1 MVVCGRS
8 QVHQR
13 PLLTTAQHRRVITI
27 RSATISL
34 TCCCSQNASTDSTT
48 PHCYKIRL
56 ARSSD
61 IKDVAQ
67 ICQVGFVAGGL
78 LGRRSNEDW
87 IRDIARAFQAKEAAT
102 KATHKSNLKHRIDE
116 LQSQIT
122 ILNLSASQAGKSLS
136 TRRRRQNEASFL
148 SKQLYRLRKEESRRR
163 RNRSFAC
170 IVAEDTSTNQLIA
183 CAALTLARPE
193 ALFPP
198 PAPTFT
204 AVRAYCS
211 NVVVLQPH
219 RRQGVATEL
228 LATCERIVQWWG
240 YDQLYLHVDLD
251 NHPGI
256 QLYTNLGFKNL
267 SDDDNHNNNC
277 TANSVRSTS
286 VTLSIANAGLE
297 VVGMV
302 IRALLFGKPAKLMY
316 KPLLRRRSSS
326 SSSVCDEEDGENN
339 KMVENHINDIQPLL
353 MDQSLGKRRSSDGV
367 FVWNTK
373 TEEND
378 DTIGEKRKVEK

>member
-1 MVVCGRS
+1 
-8 QVHQR
+8 
-13 PLLTTAQHRRVITI
+13 
-27 RSATISL
+27 
-34 TCCCSQNASTDSTT
+34 
-48 PHCYKIRL
+48 
-56 ARSSD
+56 
-61 IKDVAQ
+61 
-67 ICQVGFVAGGL
+67 VAGGV

-87 IRDIARAFQAKEAAT
+87 VRDITRAFQAKEAAT

-116 LQSQIT
+116 LQTQIA

-148 SKQLYRLRKEESRRR
+148 SKQLYRLRQEEFRRC

-204 AVRAYCS
+204 PIRAYCS

-219 RRQGVATEL
+219 RRQGIATKL
-228 LATCERIVQWWG
+228 LATCERIVQRWG

-256 QLYTNLGFKNL
+256 QLYTNLGYKNL
-267 SDDDNHNNNC
+267 SDDNNSNSNSNSNNNNNNS
-277 TANSVRSTS
+277 TAVI
-286 VTLSIANAGLE
+286 VSIANSGLE
-297 VVGMV
+297 GVGMV

-316 KPLLRRRSSS
+316 KALRGTSSSRRRASSS
-326 SSSVCDEEDGENN
+326 PPSLVVCYDEEDSKNN
-339 KMVENHINDIQPLL
+339 KVGETHMIDRQQPSS
-353 MDQSLGKRRSSDGV
+353 MSSIEQSLGERRSSDGV
-367 FVWNTK
+367 FVWNTNNK
-373 TEEND
+373 ESESG
-378 DTIGEKRKVEK
+378 GEKSKVKK